1 MANCECHNQRVSG
14 GFLDDFWMSSMG
26 VILGFIAGFPDD
38 FWWWFLWIWTDFHV
52 FCLFF
57 LGGFEVGG
65 FSGCGWIFGGF
76 QRLYLAKIWRP
87 MGFVSLISRRS
98 VGMHHDILWAIPGI
112 QIHDGMKI
120 PQISPWKRSKEMVGK
135 LRIWLYYR
143 RPRSVMAK
151 APEVVPPL
159 WL

>member
-1 MANCECHNQRVSG
+1 
-14 GFLDDFWMSSMG
+14 MSSMG

-38 FWWWFLWIWTDFHV
+38 FWWWFLWIWTDFRV
-52 FCLFF
+52 VCFF

-65 FSGCGWIFGGF
+65 FSGWIFWGLNGIEMLEGIWMDFWDF

-143 RPRSVMAK
+143 RPRSVMRID
-151 APEVVPPL
+151 P
-159 WL
+159 